1 MLQAIKNGNKA
12 FARRLIALK
21 ATIFTSGNKS
31 NTNINNNNNNNSCE
45 TSENQNNSPTPQ
57 IQKQQQQHNLERQ
70 LDKSVKKFSVS
81 EMSEVSKSS
90 SNNSTAPANNG
101 ESGELIKSGWL
112 LKWTNYL
119 KGYQKR
125 WFVLSNGV
133 LSYYRYVNLKVF
145 PCILNYYKYRLYLFI
160 FCFEI
165 PYSIQMS
172 CIKYVDKLM
181 RKKIRCFLSNV
192 LFG

>member
-1 MLQAIKNGNKA
+1 MLQAFKNGNKA

-31 NTNINNNNNNNSCE
+31 NSSHNNNNKNNNYTNNNSSE
-45 TSENQNNSPTPQ
+45 STTSENQNSPTTPQ
-57 IQKQQQQHNLERQ
+57 LQNQQQQQQAAGDETE
-70 LDKSVKKFSVS
+70 LDASDNKLFQVS

-90 SNNSTAPANNG
+90 SNNSTTPANNDG
-101 ESGELIKSGWL
+101 ESGELIKTGWL

-133 LSYYRYVNLKVF
+133 LSYYRYVRQKESQGFSLCIVF
-145 PCILNYYKYRLYLFI
+145 RVLNIVFFTYFFALIRNIYLYHTLF
-160 FCFEI
+160 
-165 PYSIQMS
+165 MS
-172 CIKYVDKLM
+172 
-181 RKKIRCFLSNV
+181 
-192 LFG
+192 

>member
-1 MLQAIKNGNKA
+1 MLQAFKNGNKA

-31 NTNINNNNNNNSCE
+31 NSSHNNNNKNNNYTNNNSSE
-45 TSENQNNSPTPQ
+45 TTTSENQNSPTTPQ
-57 IQKQQQQHNLERQ
+57 LQNQQQQQQQAGDASE
-70 LDKSVKKFSVS
+70 LDTSDNKIQVS

-90 SNNSTAPANNG
+90 SNNSTTPANNDG
-101 ESGELIKSGWL
+101 ESGELIKTGWL

-133 LSYYRYVNLKVF
+133 LSYYRYVRQKESQGFSLCIAFRVLNIVF
-145 PCILNYYKYRLYLFI
+145 FYIFFALIHNIYLYHTLF
-160 FCFEI
+160 
-165 PYSIQMS
+165 MS
-172 CIKYVDKLM
+172 
-181 RKKIRCFLSNV
+181 
-192 LFG
+192 

>member
-31 NTNINNNNNNNSCE
+31 NSSHNNNNNNKNNTNNNSSE
-45 TSENQNNSPTPQ
+45 TSEKENSPTPQ
-57 IQKQQQQHNLERQ
+57 LQNQQQQKQ
-70 LDKSVKKFSVS
+70 LVNKLSVS
-81 EMSEVSKSS
+81 EMSEISKSS
-90 SNNSTAPANNG
+90 SNNSTAPANNDG
-101 ESGELIKSGWL
+101 ESGELIKTGWL

-133 LSYYRYVNLKVF
+133 LSYYRYVNNKNSQGFSLHIFRV
-145 PCILNYYKYRLYLFI
+145 YRLISVLHILFF
-160 FCFEI
+160 FCF
-165 PYSIQMS
+165 
-172 CIKYVDKLM
+172 
-181 RKKIRCFLSNV
+181 NT
-192 LFG
+192 

>member
-31 NTNINNNNNNNSCE
+31 NTNINNNNNNSCE

-145 PCILNYYKYRLYLFI
+145 PCILNFIINIVYIYLF
-160 FCFEI
+160 FALK
-165 PYSIQMS
+165 YLTIQMS
-172 CIKYVDKLM
+172 CIKYVDK
-181 RKKIRCFLSNV
+181 
-192 LFG
+192 

>member
-1 MLQAIKNGNKA
+1 MLQVIKNGNKA

-21 ATIFTSGNKS
+21 ATIFTSGSKS
-31 NTNINNNNNNNSCE
+31 NNTSDNNNKNKKNNNNSNSCSE
-45 TSENQNNSPTPQ
+45 TSENQNSI
-57 IQKQQQQHNLERQ
+57 IQKQQQQKNKKYDNDEEKQ
-70 LDKSVKKFSVS
+70 LNKNIEKLSVS

-101 ESGELIKSGWL
+101 ESGELIKTGWL

-133 LSYYRYVNLKVF
+133 LSYYRY
-145 PCILNYYKYRLYLFI
+145 C
-160 FCFEI
+160 
-165 PYSIQMS
+165 
-172 CIKYVDKLM
+172 
-181 RKKIRCFLSNV
+181 
-192 LFG
+192 